1 MKLEELLGKRLVFVD
16 GGMGTMLQAAGLTGG
31 EAPERWNL
39 THPETVAEVHRA
51 YLAAGCDIV
60 TANTFGATGARFGA
74 ELQKVIQAGVKLA
87 RQGVEEAGHG
97 FAAFDMGPTGKLLA
111 PYGELPFQEA
121 VSLYRQAAAWGAE
134 AGADLIIIET
144 MGDPY
149 EMKAAVLGAREA
161 CDLPILATMMA
172 DVNGRLL
179 TGGTVETMAVLLDGL
194 GVTALGLNCGLG
206 GPEMLPLLRRIRRVT
221 ERPLLCSPN
230 AGLPRMEGGRT
241 VFPAGPEAF
250 AQAQRELA
258 QAGAWLLGGCCGT
271 TPEHIRAMVAAC
283 REVAPAPVPPVTETW
298 ISSGSEA
305 VCLDHGPVVIGE
317 RINPTGKKRMQEA
330 LRTGDVNYLLK
341 EAVNQ
346 SAAGAAVLDVNVGLG
361 GVDEAAWM
369 ERAVSAIQGVCTC
382 PLQLDTADPEA
393 LARGLRAYNGKALI
407 NSVSGKQEVMDQVF
421 PLAKRYGSTVV
432 ALLLDEEGIPDTAE
446 GRVAIARRIMAEAA
460 RYGIAKRDLVMDALT
475 MTVSTGERNALVTL
489 ETLRRCR
496 EELGV
501 RTILGVSNISF
512 GLPCR
517 PYLNT
522 TFLTMAMYAGL
533 DLAIMNPSSE
543 EMMAAVYAYNVLT
556 NRDAQSM
563 QYIERYANRVP
574 ASTALK
580 QAAQAAP
587 TAASSDGSAEI
598 SGPYAALIK
607 AVEKGLK
614 GDAAAQTR
622 ALLAEKQ
629 PLEVVDEA
637 LIPALDIVG
646 AKYEKGTLFLPQ
658 LLQAASAAQSAFEE
672 IKTAIAQKGE
682 GSASK
687 GRIVLATVKGDVHDI
702 GKNIVKVIL
711 ENYGFEVI
719 DLGRD
724 VPVETVVDTVRE
736 KDVHLV
742 GLSALMTT
750 TLKSMEETI
759 AALHAAKLDCKIM
772 VGGAV
777 LTPEYAEKIGADWY
791 AKDAKRSADIAK
803 EFFGV

>member
-51 YLAAGCDIV
+51 YLSAGCDIV

-241 VFPAGPEAF
+241 VFPARPEAF

-283 REVAPAPVPPVTETW
+283 REVTPAPVPPVTETW

-305 VCLDHGPVVIGE
+305 VCLDHGPVIIGE

-421 PLAKRYGSTVV
+421 PLAKRYGGTVV

-501 RTILGVSNISF
+501 RTVLGVSNISF
-512 GLPCR
+512 GLPQR
-517 PYLNT
+517 EKLAGP
-522 TFLTMAMYAGL
+522 FLTLALGAGL
-533 DLAIMNPSSE
+533 DAAILNPLSE
-543 EMMAAVYAYNVLT
+543 AMMDAWQAALTLTGRDKGCRAYL
-556 NRDAQSM
+556 
-563 QYIERYANRVP
+563 ERFAGAAPVK
-574 ASTALK
+574 SG
-580 QAAQAAP
+580 AQAAFSLEEAVRRGLRAEAER
-587 TAASSDGSAEI
+587 AARERLAE
-598 SGPYAALIK
+598 GEAPMDL
-607 AVEKGLK
+607 VEK
-614 GDAAAQTR
+614 R
-622 ALLAEKQ
+622 LL
-629 PLEVVDEA
+629 
-637 LIPALDIVG
+637 PALTQVG
-646 AKYEKGTLFLPQ
+646 DGYEAGTLFLPQ
-658 LLQAASAAQSAFEE
+658 LLMSAEAAQGAF
-672 IKTAIAQKGE
+672 ALVQQALGE
-682 GSASK
+682 KSTGMRRQ
-687 GRIVLATVKGDVHDI
+687 GRIALATVEGDIHDI
-702 GKNIVKVIL
+702 GKNIVKVLL
-711 ENYGFEVI
+711 ESYGFEVV
-719 DLGRD
+719 DLGKN
-724 VPVETVVDTVRE
+724 VRPEQVLAAVQAE
-736 KDVHLV
+736 KLHMV

-750 TLKSMEETI
+750 TVPAMERTI
-759 AALHAAKLDCKIM
+759 ALLRREAPDCRVV

-777 LTPEYAEKIGADWY
+777 LTPELAAAIGAHAY
-791 AKDAKRSADIAK
+791 ARDAMDTVRFARENA
-803 EFFGV
+803 

>member
-230 AGLPRMEGGRT
+230 AGLPRMAGGRT

-283 REVAPAPVPPVTETW
+283 REVTPAPVPPVTETW

-305 VCLDHGPVVIGE
+305 VCLDHGPVIIGE

-421 PLAKRYGSTVV
+421 PLAKRYGGTVV

-501 RTILGVSNISF
+501 RTVLGVSNISF
-512 GLPCR
+512 GLPQR
-517 PYLNT
+517 EKLAGP
-522 TFLTMAMYAGL
+522 FLTLALGAGL
-533 DLAIMNPSSE
+533 DAAILNPLSE
-543 EMMAAVYAYNVLT
+543 DMMDAWQAALTLTGRDKGCRAYL
-556 NRDAQSM
+556 
-563 QYIERYANRVP
+563 ERFAGAAPVK
-574 ASTALK
+574 SG
-580 QAAQAAP
+580 AQAAFSLEEAVRRGLRAEAER
-587 TAASSDGSAEI
+587 AARERLSEGEAPMD
-598 SGPYAALIK
+598 L
-607 AVEKGLK
+607 VEK
-614 GDAAAQTR
+614 R
-622 ALLAEKQ
+622 LL
-629 PLEVVDEA
+629 
-637 LIPALDIVG
+637 PALTQVG
-646 AKYEKGTLFLPQ
+646 DGYEAGTLFLPQ
-658 LLQAASAAQSAFEE
+658 LLMSAEAAQGAF
-672 IKTAIAQKGE
+672 ALVQQALGE
-682 GSASK
+682 KSTGMRRQ
-687 GRIVLATVKGDVHDI
+687 GRIALATVEGDIHDI
-702 GKNIVKVIL
+702 GKNIVKVLL
-711 ENYGFEVI
+711 ESYGFEVL
-719 DLGRD
+719 DLGKN
-724 VPVETVVDTVRE
+724 VRPEQVLAAVQAE
-736 KDVHLV
+736 KLHMV

-750 TLKSMEETI
+750 TVPAMERTI
-759 AALHAAKLDCKIM
+759 ALLRREAPDCRVV

-777 LTPEYAEKIGADWY
+777 LTPELAAAIGAHAY
-791 AKDAKRSADIAK
+791 ARDAMDTVRFARENA
-803 EFFGV
+803 

>member
-74 ELQKVIQAGVKLA
+74 ELQKVIQAGVELA

-230 AGLPRMEGGRT
+230 AGLPRMAGGRT

-421 PLAKRYGSTVV
+421 PLAKRYGGTVV

-496 EELGV
+496 EELEV
-501 RTILGVSNISF
+501 RTVLGVSNISF
-512 GLPCR
+512 GLPQR
-517 PYLNT
+517 EKLAGP
-522 TFLTMAMYAGL
+522 FLTLALGAGL
-533 DLAIMNPSSE
+533 DAAILNPLSE
-543 EMMAAVYAYNVLT
+543 AMMDAWQAALTLTGRDKGCRAYL
-556 NRDAQSM
+556 
-563 QYIERYANRVP
+563 ERFAGAAPVK
-574 ASTALK
+574 SG
-580 QAAQAAP
+580 AQAAFSLEEAVRRGLRAEAER
-587 TAASSDGSAEI
+587 AARERLDAGEA
-598 SGPYAALIK
+598 PMDL
-607 AVEKGLK
+607 VEK
-614 GDAAAQTR
+614 R
-622 ALLAEKQ
+622 LL
-629 PLEVVDEA
+629 
-637 LIPALDIVG
+637 PALTQVG
-646 AKYEKGTLFLPQ
+646 DGYEAGTLFLPQ
-658 LLQAASAAQSAFEE
+658 LLMSAEAAQGAF
-672 IKTAIAQKGE
+672 ALVQQALGE
-682 GSASK
+682 KSTGMRRQ
-687 GRIVLATVKGDVHDI
+687 GRIALATVEGDIHDI
-702 GKNIVKVIL
+702 GKNIVKVLL
-711 ENYGFEVI
+711 ESYGFEVL
-719 DLGRD
+719 DLGKN
-724 VPVETVVDTVRE
+724 VKPEQVLAAVQAE
-736 KDVHLV
+736 KLHMV

-750 TLKSMEETI
+750 TVPAMERTI
-759 AALHAAKLDCKIM
+759 ALLRREAPDCRVV

-777 LTPEYAEKIGADWY
+777 LTPELAAAIGAHAY
-791 AKDAKRSADIAK
+791 ARDAMDTVRFAREKA
-803 EFFGV
+803 

>member
-74 ELQKVIQAGVKLA
+74 ELQKVIQAGVELA

-283 REVAPAPVPPVTETW
+283 REVTPAPVPPVTETW

-421 PLAKRYGSTVV
+421 PLAKRYGGTVV

-501 RTILGVSNISF
+501 RTVLGVSNISF
-512 GLPCR
+512 GLPQR
-517 PYLNT
+517 EKLAGP
-522 TFLTMAMYAGL
+522 FLTLALGAGL
-533 DLAIMNPSSE
+533 DAAILNPLSE
-543 EMMAAVYAYNVLT
+543 AMMDAWQAALTLTGRDKGCRAYL
-556 NRDAQSM
+556 
-563 QYIERYANRVP
+563 ERFAGAAPVK
-574 ASTALK
+574 SG
-580 QAAQAAP
+580 AQAAFSLEEAVRRGLRAEAER
-587 TAASSDGSAEI
+587 AARERLSEGEAPMD
-598 SGPYAALIK
+598 L
-607 AVEKGLK
+607 VEK
-614 GDAAAQTR
+614 R
-622 ALLAEKQ
+622 LL
-629 PLEVVDEA
+629 
-637 LIPALDIVG
+637 PALTQVG
-646 AKYEKGTLFLPQ
+646 DGYEAGTLFLPQ
-658 LLQAASAAQSAFEE
+658 LLMSAEAAQGAFALVQQALGKKSTG
-672 IKTAIAQKGE
+672 IRRQ
-682 GSASK
+682 
-687 GRIVLATVKGDVHDI
+687 GRIALATVEGDIHDI
-702 GKNIVKVIL
+702 GKNIVKVLL
-711 ENYGFEVI
+711 ESYGFEVL
-719 DLGRD
+719 DLGKN
-724 VPVETVVDTVRE
+724 VRPEQVLAAVQAE
-736 KDVHLV
+736 KLHMV

-750 TLKSMEETI
+750 TVPAMERTI
-759 AALHAAKLDCKIM
+759 ALLRREAPDCRVV

-777 LTPEYAEKIGADWY
+777 LTPELAAAIGAHAY
-791 AKDAKRSADIAK
+791 ARDAMDTVRFARENA
-803 EFFGV
+803 

>member
-283 REVAPAPVPPVTETW
+283 REVTPAPVPPVTETW

-421 PLAKRYGSTVV
+421 PLAKRYGGTVV

-501 RTILGVSNISF
+501 RTVLGVSNISF
-512 GLPCR
+512 GLPQR
-517 PYLNT
+517 EKLAGP
-522 TFLTMAMYAGL
+522 FLTLALGAGL
-533 DLAIMNPSSE
+533 DAAILNPLSE
-543 EMMAAVYAYNVLT
+543 AMM
-556 NRDAQSM
+556 DAW
-563 QYIERYANRVP
+563 
-574 ASTALK
+574 
-580 QAAQAAP
+580 QAALTLTGRDKGCRAYLERFAGAAP
-587 TAASSDGSAEI
+587 VKSGAQAVFSLEEAVRRGLRAEAERAARERLSEGEAPMD
-598 SGPYAALIK
+598 L
-607 AVEKGLK
+607 VEK
-614 GDAAAQTR
+614 R
-622 ALLAEKQ
+622 LL
-629 PLEVVDEA
+629 
-637 LIPALDIVG
+637 PALTQVG
-646 AKYEKGTLFLPQ
+646 DGYEAGTLFLPQ
-658 LLQAASAAQSAFEE
+658 LLMSAEAAQGAFSLVQQ
-672 IKTAIAQKGE
+672 ALGE
-682 GSASK
+682 KSTGMRRQ
-687 GRIVLATVKGDVHDI
+687 GRIALATVEGDIHDI
-702 GKNIVKVIL
+702 GKNIVKVLL
-711 ENYGFEVI
+711 ESYGFEVL
-719 DLGRD
+719 DLGKN
-724 VPVETVVDTVRE
+724 VRPEQVLAAVQAE
-736 KDVHLV
+736 KLHMV

-750 TLKSMEETI
+750 TVPAMERTI
-759 AALHAAKLDCKIM
+759 ALLRREAPDCRVV

-777 LTPEYAEKIGADWY
+777 LTPELAAAIGAHAY
-791 AKDAKRSADIAK
+791 ARDAMDTVRFARENA
-803 EFFGV
+803 

>member
-1 MKLEELLGKRLVFVD
+1 MKLEELLGKRLIFVD

-172 DVNGRLL
+172 DANGRLL

-230 AGLPRMEGGRT
+230 AGLPRMVGGRT

-271 TPEHIRAMVAAC
+271 TPEHIHAMVAAC
-283 REVAPAPVPPVTETW
+283 REVTPAPVPPVTETW

-361 GVDEAAWM
+361 GMDEAAWM

-421 PLAKRYGSTVV
+421 PLAKRYGGTVV

-501 RTILGVSNISF
+501 RTVLGVSNISF
-512 GLPCR
+512 GLPQR
-517 PYLNT
+517 EKLAGA
-522 TFLTMAMYAGL
+522 FLTLALGAGL
-533 DLAIMNPSSE
+533 DAAILNPLSE
-543 EMMAAVYAYNVLT
+543 AMMDAWQAALTLTGRDKGCRAYL
-556 NRDAQSM
+556 
-563 QYIERYANRVP
+563 ERFAGAAPVK
-574 ASTALK
+574 SG
-580 QAAQAAP
+580 AQAAFSLEEAVRRGLRAEAER
-587 TAASSDGSAEI
+587 AARERLSEGEAPMD
-598 SGPYAALIK
+598 L
-607 AVEKGLK
+607 VEK
-614 GDAAAQTR
+614 R
-622 ALLAEKQ
+622 LL
-629 PLEVVDEA
+629 
-637 LIPALDIVG
+637 PALTQVG
-646 AKYEKGTLFLPQ
+646 DGYEAGTLFLPQ
-658 LLQAASAAQSAFEE
+658 LLMSAEAAQGAF
-672 IKTAIAQKGE
+672 ALVQQALGE
-682 GSASK
+682 KSTGMRRQ
-687 GRIVLATVKGDVHDI
+687 GRIALATVEGDIHDI
-702 GKNIVKVIL
+702 GKNIVKVLL
-711 ENYGFEVI
+711 ESYGFEVL
-719 DLGRD
+719 DLGKN
-724 VPVETVVDTVRE
+724 VRPEQVLAAVQAE
-736 KDVHLV
+736 KLHMV

-750 TLKSMEETI
+750 TVPAMERTI
-759 AALHAAKLDCKIM
+759 ALLRREAPDCRVV

-777 LTPEYAEKIGADWY
+777 LTPELAAAIGAHAY
-791 AKDAKRSADIAK
+791 ARDAMDTVRFARENA
-803 EFFGV
+803 

>member
-74 ELQKVIQAGVKLA
+74 ELQKVIQAGVELA

-283 REVAPAPVPPVTETW
+283 RDVIPAPVSPVTETW

-421 PLAKRYGSTVV
+421 PLAKRYGGTVV

-496 EELGV
+496 EKLGV
-501 RTILGVSNISF
+501 RTVLGVSNISF
-512 GLPCR
+512 GLPQR
-517 PYLNT
+517 EKLAGP
-522 TFLTMAMYAGL
+522 FLTLALGAGL
-533 DLAIMNPSSE
+533 DAAILNPLSE
-543 EMMAAVYAYNVLT
+543 AMMDAWQAALTLTGRDKGCRAYL
-556 NRDAQSM
+556 
-563 QYIERYANRVP
+563 ERFAGAAPVK
-574 ASTALK
+574 SG
-580 QAAQAAP
+580 AQAAFSLEEAVRRGLRAEAER
-587 TAASSDGSAEI
+587 AARERLAE
-598 SGPYAALIK
+598 GEAPMDL
-607 AVEKGLK
+607 VEK
-614 GDAAAQTR
+614 R
-622 ALLAEKQ
+622 LL
-629 PLEVVDEA
+629 
-637 LIPALDIVG
+637 PALTQVG
-646 AKYEKGTLFLPQ
+646 DGYEAGTLFLPQ
-658 LLQAASAAQSAFEE
+658 LLMSAEAAQGAF
-672 IKTAIAQKGE
+672 ALVQQALGE
-682 GSASK
+682 KSTGMRRQ
-687 GRIVLATVKGDVHDI
+687 GRIALATVEGDIHDI
-702 GKNIVKVIL
+702 GKNIVKVLL
-711 ENYGFEVI
+711 ESYGFEVV
-719 DLGRD
+719 DLGKN
-724 VPVETVVDTVRE
+724 VKPEQVLAAVRAE
-736 KDVHLV
+736 KLHMV

-750 TLKSMEETI
+750 TVPAMERTI
-759 AALHAAKLDCKIM
+759 ALLRREAPDCRVV

-777 LTPEYAEKIGADWY
+777 LTPEIADAIGAHAY
-791 AKDAKRSADIAK
+791 ARDAMDTVRFARENA
-803 EFFGV
+803 

>member
-230 AGLPRMEGGRT
+230 AGLPRMEGGRK

-283 REVAPAPVPPVTETW
+283 REVTPAPVPPVTETW

-421 PLAKRYGSTVV
+421 PLAKRYGGTVV

-501 RTILGVSNISF
+501 RTVLGVSNISF
-512 GLPCR
+512 GLPQR
-517 PYLNT
+517 EKLAGP
-522 TFLTMAMYAGL
+522 FLTLALGAGL
-533 DLAIMNPSSE
+533 DAAILNPLSE
-543 EMMAAVYAYNVLT
+543 AMM
-556 NRDAQSM
+556 DAW
-563 QYIERYANRVP
+563 
-574 ASTALK
+574 
-580 QAAQAAP
+580 QAALTLTGRDKGCRAYLERFAGAAPVKSGTQAAFSLEEAVRRGLRAEAER
-587 TAASSDGSAEI
+587 AARERLSEGEAPMDLVEKRLL
-598 SGPYAALIK
+598 PALIQ
-607 AVEKGLK
+607 V
-614 GDAAAQTR
+614 GDGY
-622 ALLAEKQ
+622 
-629 PLEVVDEA
+629 EA
-637 LIPALDIVG
+637 
-646 AKYEKGTLFLPQ
+646 GTLFLPQ
-658 LLQAASAAQSAFEE
+658 LLMSAEATQGAFALVQQAL
-672 IKTAIAQKGE
+672 GE
-682 GSASK
+682 KSTGMRRQ
-687 GRIVLATVKGDVHDI
+687 GRIALATVEGDIHDI
-702 GKNIVKVIL
+702 GKNIVKVLL
-711 ENYGFEVI
+711 ESYGFEVL
-719 DLGRD
+719 DLGKN
-724 VPVETVVDTVRE
+724 VKPEQVLAAVQAE
-736 KDVHLV
+736 KLHMV

-750 TLKSMEETI
+750 TVPAMERTI
-759 AALHAAKLDCKIM
+759 ALLRREAPDCRVV

-777 LTPEYAEKIGADWY
+777 LTPELAAAIGAHAY
-791 AKDAKRSADIAK
+791 ARDAMDTVRFARENA
-803 EFFGV
+803 

>member
-283 REVAPAPVPPVTETW
+283 REVTPAPVPPVTETW

-421 PLAKRYGSTVV
+421 PLAKRYGGTVV

-489 ETLRRCR
+489 ETLRRCQ

-501 RTILGVSNISF
+501 RTVLGVSNISF
-512 GLPCR
+512 GLPQR
-517 PYLNT
+517 EKLAGP
-522 TFLTMAMYAGL
+522 FLTLALGAGL
-533 DLAIMNPSSE
+533 DAAILNPLSE
-543 EMMAAVYAYNVLT
+543 AMMDAWQAALTLTGRDKGCRAYL
-556 NRDAQSM
+556 
-563 QYIERYANRVP
+563 ERFAGAAPVK
-574 ASTALK
+574 SG
-580 QAAQAAP
+580 AQAAFSLEEAVRRGLRAEAER
-587 TAASSDGSAEI
+587 AARERLAE
-598 SGPYAALIK
+598 GEAPMDL
-607 AVEKGLK
+607 VEK
-614 GDAAAQTR
+614 R
-622 ALLAEKQ
+622 LL
-629 PLEVVDEA
+629 
-637 LIPALDIVG
+637 PALTQVG
-646 AKYEKGTLFLPQ
+646 DGYEAGTLFLPQ
-658 LLQAASAAQSAFEE
+658 LLMSAEAAQGAF
-672 IKTAIAQKGE
+672 ALVQQALGE
-682 GSASK
+682 KSTGMRRQ
-687 GRIVLATVKGDVHDI
+687 GRIALATVEGDIHDI
-702 GKNIVKVIL
+702 GKNIVKVLL
-711 ENYGFEVI
+711 ESYGFEVL
-719 DLGRD
+719 DLGKN
-724 VPVETVVDTVRE
+724 VKPEQVLAAVRAE
-736 KDVHLV
+736 KLHMV

-750 TLKSMEETI
+750 TVPAMERTI
-759 AALHAAKLDCKIM
+759 ALLRREAPDCRVV

-777 LTPEYAEKIGADWY
+777 LTPELAAAIGAHAY
-791 AKDAKRSADIAK
+791 ARDAMDTVRFARENA
-803 EFFGV
+803 

>member
-271 TPEHIRAMVAAC
+271 TPEHVRAMVAAC
-283 REVAPAPVPPVTETW
+283 REVTPAPVPPVTETW

-421 PLAKRYGSTVV
+421 PLAKRYGGTVV

-501 RTILGVSNISF
+501 RTVLGVSNISF
-512 GLPCR
+512 GLPQR
-517 PYLNT
+517 EKLAGP
-522 TFLTMAMYAGL
+522 FLTLALGAGL
-533 DLAIMNPSSE
+533 DAAILNPLSE
-543 EMMAAVYAYNVLT
+543 AMMDAWQAALTLTGQDKGCRAYLERFAGAAPV
-556 NRDAQSM
+556 QSG
-563 QYIERYANRVP
+563 
-574 ASTALK
+574 
-580 QAAQAAP
+580 AQAAFSLEEAVRRGLRAEAER
-587 TAASSDGSAEI
+587 AARERLAE
-598 SGPYAALIK
+598 GEAPMDL
-607 AVEKGLK
+607 VEK
-614 GDAAAQTR
+614 R
-622 ALLAEKQ
+622 LL
-629 PLEVVDEA
+629 
-637 LIPALDIVG
+637 PALTQVG
-646 AKYEKGTLFLPQ
+646 DGYEAGTLFLPQ
-658 LLQAASAAQSAFEE
+658 LLMSAEAAQGAF
-672 IKTAIAQKGE
+672 ALVQQALGE
-682 GSASK
+682 KSTGMRRQ
-687 GRIVLATVKGDVHDI
+687 GRIALATVEGDIHDI
-702 GKNIVKVIL
+702 GKNIVKVLL
-711 ENYGFEVI
+711 ESYGFEVV
-719 DLGRD
+719 DLGKN
-724 VPVETVVDTVRE
+724 VKPEQVLAAVQAE
-736 KDVHLV
+736 KLHMV

-750 TLKSMEETI
+750 TVPAMERTI
-759 AALHAAKLDCKIM
+759 ALLRREAPDCRVV

-777 LTPEYAEKIGADWY
+777 LTPELADAIGAHAY
-791 AKDAKRSADIAK
+791 ARDAMDTVRFAWENA
-803 EFFGV
+803 

>member
-74 ELQKVIQAGVKLA
+74 ELQKVIQAGVELA

-283 REVAPAPVPPVTETW
+283 RDVIPAPVSPVTETW

-393 LARGLRAYNGKALI
+393 LAGGLRAYNGKALI
-407 NSVSGKQEVMDQVF
+407 NSVSGKQEVVDQVF
-421 PLAKRYGSTVV
+421 PLAKRYGGTVV

-501 RTILGVSNISF
+501 RTVLGVSNISF
-512 GLPCR
+512 GLPQR
-517 PYLNT
+517 EKLAGP
-522 TFLTMAMYAGL
+522 FLTLALGAGL
-533 DLAIMNPSSE
+533 DAAILNPLSE
-543 EMMAAVYAYNVLT
+543 AMMDAWQAALTLTGRDKGCRAYL
-556 NRDAQSM
+556 
-563 QYIERYANRVP
+563 ERFAGAAPVK
-574 ASTALK
+574 SG
-580 QAAQAAP
+580 AQAAFSLEEAVRRGLRAEAER
-587 TAASSDGSAEI
+587 AARERLSEGEAPMD
-598 SGPYAALIK
+598 L
-607 AVEKGLK
+607 VEK
-614 GDAAAQTR
+614 R
-622 ALLAEKQ
+622 LL
-629 PLEVVDEA
+629 
-637 LIPALDIVG
+637 PALTQVG
-646 AKYEKGTLFLPQ
+646 DGYEAGTLFLPQ
-658 LLQAASAAQSAFEE
+658 LLMSAEAAQGAF
-672 IKTAIAQKGE
+672 ALVQQALGE
-682 GSASK
+682 KSTGMRRQ
-687 GRIVLATVKGDVHDI
+687 GRIALATVEGDIHDI
-702 GKNIVKVIL
+702 GKNIVKVLL
-711 ENYGFEVI
+711 ESYGFEVV
-719 DLGRD
+719 DLGKN
-724 VPVETVVDTVRE
+724 VKPEQVLAAVQAE
-736 KDVHLV
+736 KLHMV

-750 TLKSMEETI
+750 TVPAMERTI
-759 AALHAAKLDCKIM
+759 ALLRREAPDCRVV

-777 LTPEYAEKIGADWY
+777 LTPELAAAIGAHAY
-791 AKDAKRSADIAK
+791 ARDAMDTVRFARENA
-803 EFFGV
+803 

>member
-250 AQAQRELA
+250 ARAQRELA

-283 REVAPAPVPPVTETW
+283 REVTPAPVPPVTETW

-421 PLAKRYGSTVV
+421 PLAKRYGGTVV

-501 RTILGVSNISF
+501 RTVLGVSNISF
-512 GLPCR
+512 GLPQR
-517 PYLNT
+517 EKLAGP
-522 TFLTMAMYAGL
+522 FLTLALGAGL
-533 DLAIMNPSSE
+533 DAAILNPLSE
-543 EMMAAVYAYNVLT
+543 AMMDAWQAALTLTGRDKGCRAYL
-556 NRDAQSM
+556 
-563 QYIERYANRVP
+563 ERFAGAAPVK
-574 ASTALK
+574 SG
-580 QAAQAAP
+580 AQAAFSLEEAVRRGLRAEAER
-587 TAASSDGSAEI
+587 AARERLAE
-598 SGPYAALIK
+598 GEAPMDL
-607 AVEKGLK
+607 VEK
-614 GDAAAQTR
+614 R
-622 ALLAEKQ
+622 LL
-629 PLEVVDEA
+629 
-637 LIPALDIVG
+637 PALTQVG
-646 AKYEKGTLFLPQ
+646 DGYEAGTLFLPQ
-658 LLQAASAAQSAFEE
+658 LLMSAEAAQGAFALVQQALG
-672 IKTAIAQKGE
+672 KKSTGMRRQ
-682 GSASK
+682 
-687 GRIVLATVKGDVHDI
+687 GRIALATVEGDIHDI
-702 GKNIVKVIL
+702 GKNIVKVLL
-711 ENYGFEVI
+711 ESYGFEVL
-719 DLGRD
+719 DLGKN
-724 VPVETVVDTVRE
+724 VRPEQVLAAVQAE
-736 KDVHLV
+736 KLHMV

-750 TLKSMEETI
+750 TVPAMERTI
-759 AALHAAKLDCKIM
+759 ALLRREAPDCRVV

-777 LTPEYAEKIGADWY
+777 LTPELAAAIGAHAY
-791 AKDAKRSADIAK
+791 ARDAMDTVRFARENA
-803 EFFGV
+803 

>member
-74 ELQKVIQAGVKLA
+74 ELQKVIQAGVELA

-179 TGGTVETMAVLLDGL
+179 TGGTVETMAVLLDGV

-221 ERPLLCSPN
+221 ECPLLCSPN
-230 AGLPRMEGGRT
+230 AGLPRVEGGRT

-283 REVAPAPVPPVTETW
+283 REVTPAPVPPVTETW

-421 PLAKRYGSTVV
+421 PLAKRYGGTVV

-501 RTILGVSNISF
+501 RTVLGVSNISF
-512 GLPCR
+512 GLPQR
-517 PYLNT
+517 EKLAGP
-522 TFLTMAMYAGL
+522 FLTLALGAGL
-533 DLAIMNPSSE
+533 DAAILNPLSE
-543 EMMAAVYAYNVLT
+543 AMMDAWQAALTLTGRDKGCRAYL
-556 NRDAQSM
+556 
-563 QYIERYANRVP
+563 ERFACAAPVK
-574 ASTALK
+574 SG
-580 QAAQAAP
+580 AQAAFSLEEAVRRGLRAEAER
-587 TAASSDGSAEI
+587 AARERLAE
-598 SGPYAALIK
+598 GEAPMDL
-607 AVEKGLK
+607 VEK
-614 GDAAAQTR
+614 R
-622 ALLAEKQ
+622 LL
-629 PLEVVDEA
+629 
-637 LIPALDIVG
+637 PALTQVG
-646 AKYEKGTLFLPQ
+646 DGYEAGTLFLPQ
-658 LLQAASAAQSAFEE
+658 LLMSAEAAQGAF
-672 IKTAIAQKGE
+672 ALVQRALGE
-682 GSASK
+682 KSTGMRRQ
-687 GRIVLATVKGDVHDI
+687 GRIALATVEGDIHDI
-702 GKNIVKVIL
+702 GKNIVKVLL
-711 ENYGFEVI
+711 ESYGFEVL
-719 DLGRD
+719 DLGKN
-724 VPVETVVDTVRE
+724 VKPEQVLAAVQAE
-736 KDVHLV
+736 KLHMA

-750 TLKSMEETI
+750 TVPAMERTI
-759 AALHAAKLDCKIM
+759 ALLRREAPDCRVV

-777 LTPEYAEKIGADWY
+777 LTPELAAAIGAHAY
-791 AKDAKRSADIAK
+791 ARDAMDTVRFARENA
-803 EFFGV
+803 

>member
-283 REVAPAPVPPVTETW
+283 REVTPAPVSPVTETW

-421 PLAKRYGSTVV
+421 PLAKRYGGTVV

-501 RTILGVSNISF
+501 RTVLGVSNISF
-512 GLPCR
+512 GLPQR
-517 PYLNT
+517 EKLAGP
-522 TFLTMAMYAGL
+522 FLTLALGAGL
-533 DLAIMNPSSE
+533 DAAILNPLSE
-543 EMMAAVYAYNVLT
+543 AMMDAWQAALTLTGRDKGCRAYL
-556 NRDAQSM
+556 
-563 QYIERYANRVP
+563 ERFAGAAPVK
-574 ASTALK
+574 SG
-580 QAAQAAP
+580 AQAAFSLEEAVRRGLRAEAER
-587 TAASSDGSAEI
+587 AARERLSEGEAPMD
-598 SGPYAALIK
+598 L
-607 AVEKGLK
+607 VEK
-614 GDAAAQTR
+614 R
-622 ALLAEKQ
+622 LL
-629 PLEVVDEA
+629 
-637 LIPALDIVG
+637 PALTQVG
-646 AKYEKGTLFLPQ
+646 DGYEAGTLFLPQ
-658 LLQAASAAQSAFEE
+658 LLMSAEAAQGAFALVQQALG
-672 IKTAIAQKGE
+672 KKSTGMRRQ
-682 GSASK
+682 
-687 GRIVLATVKGDVHDI
+687 GRIALATVEGDIHDI
-702 GKNIVKVIL
+702 GKNIVKVLL
-711 ENYGFEVI
+711 ESYGFEVV
-719 DLGRD
+719 DLGKN
-724 VPVETVVDTVRE
+724 VKPEQVLAAVQAE
-736 KDVHLV
+736 KLHMV

-750 TLKSMEETI
+750 TVPAMERTI
-759 AALHAAKLDCKIM
+759 ALLRREAPDCRVV

-777 LTPEYAEKIGADWY
+777 LTPELAAAIGAHAY
-791 AKDAKRSADIAK
+791 ARDAMDTVRFARENA
-803 EFFGV
+803 

>member
-283 REVAPAPVPPVTETW
+283 REVTPAPVPPVTETW

-361 GVDEAAWM
+361 GVDEVAWM

-421 PLAKRYGSTVV
+421 PLAKRYGGTVV

-501 RTILGVSNISF
+501 RTVLGVSNISF
-512 GLPCR
+512 GLPQR
-517 PYLNT
+517 EKLAGP
-522 TFLTMAMYAGL
+522 FLTLALGAGL
-533 DLAIMNPSSE
+533 DAAILNPLSE
-543 EMMAAVYAYNVLT
+543 AMMDAWQAALTLTGRDKGCRAYL
-556 NRDAQSM
+556 
-563 QYIERYANRVP
+563 ERFAGAAPVK
-574 ASTALK
+574 SG
-580 QAAQAAP
+580 AQAAFSLEEAVRRGLRAEAER
-587 TAASSDGSAEI
+587 AARERLSEGEAPMD
-598 SGPYAALIK
+598 L
-607 AVEKGLK
+607 VEK
-614 GDAAAQTR
+614 R
-622 ALLAEKQ
+622 LL
-629 PLEVVDEA
+629 
-637 LIPALDIVG
+637 PALTQVG
-646 AKYEKGTLFLPQ
+646 DGYEAGTLFLPQ
-658 LLQAASAAQSAFEE
+658 LLMSAEAAQGAF
-672 IKTAIAQKGE
+672 ALVQQALGE
-682 GSASK
+682 KSTGMRRQ
-687 GRIVLATVKGDVHDI
+687 GRIALATVEGDIHDI
-702 GKNIVKVIL
+702 GKNIVKVLL
-711 ENYGFEVI
+711 ESYGFEGL
-719 DLGRD
+719 DLGKNARPEQ
-724 VPVETVVDTVRE
+724 VLAAVQAE
-736 KDVHLV
+736 KLHMV

-750 TLKSMEETI
+750 TVPAMERTI
-759 AALHAAKLDCKIM
+759 ALLRREAPDCRVV

-777 LTPEYAEKIGADWY
+777 LTPELAAAIGAHAY
-791 AKDAKRSADIAK
+791 ARDAMDTVRFARENA
-803 EFFGV
+803 

>member
-74 ELQKVIQAGVKLA
+74 ELQKVIQAGVELA

-283 REVAPAPVPPVTETW
+283 REVTPAPVPPVTETW

-305 VCLDHGPVVIGE
+305 VCLDHGPVIIGE

-421 PLAKRYGSTVV
+421 PLAKRYGGTVV

-501 RTILGVSNISF
+501 RTVLGVSNISF
-512 GLPCR
+512 GLPQR
-517 PYLNT
+517 EKLAGP
-522 TFLTMAMYAGL
+522 FLTLALGAGL
-533 DLAIMNPSSE
+533 DAAILNPLSE
-543 EMMAAVYAYNVLT
+543 AMM
-556 NRDAQSM
+556 DAW
-563 QYIERYANRVP
+563 
-574 ASTALK
+574 
-580 QAAQAAP
+580 QAALTLTGRDKGCRAYLERFAGAAPVKSGTQAAFSLEEAVRRGLRAEAER
-587 TAASSDGSAEI
+587 AARERLSEGEAPMD
-598 SGPYAALIK
+598 L
-607 AVEKGLK
+607 VEK
-614 GDAAAQTR
+614 R
-622 ALLAEKQ
+622 LL
-629 PLEVVDEA
+629 
-637 LIPALDIVG
+637 PALTQVG
-646 AKYEKGTLFLPQ
+646 DGYEAGTLFLPQ
-658 LLQAASAAQSAFEE
+658 LLMSAEAAQGAFALVQQALG
-672 IKTAIAQKGE
+672 KKSTGMRRQ
-682 GSASK
+682 
-687 GRIVLATVKGDVHDI
+687 GRIALATVEGDIHDI
-702 GKNIVKVIL
+702 GKNIVKVLL
-711 ENYGFEVI
+711 ESYGFEVV
-719 DLGRD
+719 DLGKN
-724 VPVETVVDTVRE
+724 VKPEQVLAAVQAE
-736 KDVHLV
+736 KLHMV

-750 TLKSMEETI
+750 TVPAMERTI
-759 AALHAAKLDCKIM
+759 ALLRREAPDCRVV

-777 LTPEYAEKIGADWY
+777 LTPVLAAAIGAHAY
-791 AKDAKRSADIAK
+791 ARDAMDTVRFARENA
-803 EFFGV
+803 

>member
-134 AGADLIIIET
+134 AGADLIIFET

-283 REVAPAPVPPVTETW
+283 REVTPAPVPPVTETW

-421 PLAKRYGSTVV
+421 PLAKRYGGTVV

-501 RTILGVSNISF
+501 RTVLGVSNISF
-512 GLPCR
+512 GLPQR
-517 PYLNT
+517 EKLAGP
-522 TFLTMAMYAGL
+522 FLTLALGAGL
-533 DLAIMNPSSE
+533 DAAILNPLSE
-543 EMMAAVYAYNVLT
+543 AMMDAWQAALTLTGRDKGCRAYL
-556 NRDAQSM
+556 
-563 QYIERYANRVP
+563 ERFAGAAPVK
-574 ASTALK
+574 SG
-580 QAAQAAP
+580 AQAAFSLEEAVRRGLRAEAER
-587 TAASSDGSAEI
+587 AARERLSEGEAPMD
-598 SGPYAALIK
+598 L
-607 AVEKGLK
+607 VEK
-614 GDAAAQTR
+614 R
-622 ALLAEKQ
+622 LL
-629 PLEVVDEA
+629 
-637 LIPALDIVG
+637 PALTQVG
-646 AKYEKGTLFLPQ
+646 DGYEAGTLFLPQ
-658 LLQAASAAQSAFEE
+658 LLMSAEAAQGAF
-672 IKTAIAQKGE
+672 ALVQQALGE
-682 GSASK
+682 KSTGMRRQ
-687 GRIVLATVKGDVHDI
+687 GRIALATVEGDIHDI
-702 GKNIVKVIL
+702 GKNIVKVLL
-711 ENYGFEVI
+711 ESYGFEVL
-719 DLGRD
+719 DLGKN
-724 VPVETVVDTVRE
+724 VRPEQVLAAVQAE
-736 KDVHLV
+736 KLHMV

-750 TLKSMEETI
+750 TVPAMERTI
-759 AALHAAKLDCKIM
+759 ALLRREAPDCRVV

-777 LTPEYAEKIGADWY
+777 LTPELAAAIGAHAY
-791 AKDAKRSADIAK
+791 ARDAMDTVRFARENA
-803 EFFGV
+803 

>member
-283 REVAPAPVPPVTETW
+283 REVTPAPVSPVTETW

-421 PLAKRYGSTVV
+421 PLAKRYGGTVV

-501 RTILGVSNISF
+501 RTVLGVSNISF
-512 GLPCR
+512 GLPQR
-517 PYLNT
+517 EKLAGP
-522 TFLTMAMYAGL
+522 FLTLALGAGL
-533 DLAIMNPSSE
+533 DAAILNPLSE
-543 EMMAAVYAYNVLT
+543 AMMDAWQAALTLTGRDKGCRAYL
-556 NRDAQSM
+556 
-563 QYIERYANRVP
+563 ERFACAAPVK
-574 ASTALK
+574 SG
-580 QAAQAAP
+580 AQAAFSLEEAVRRGLRAEAER
-587 TAASSDGSAEI
+587 AARERLSEGEAPMD
-598 SGPYAALIK
+598 L
-607 AVEKGLK
+607 VEK
-614 GDAAAQTR
+614 R
-622 ALLAEKQ
+622 LL
-629 PLEVVDEA
+629 
-637 LIPALDIVG
+637 PALTQVG
-646 AKYEKGTLFLPQ
+646 DGYEAGTLFLPQ
-658 LLQAASAAQSAFEE
+658 LLMSAEAAQGAFALVRQALG
-672 IKTAIAQKGE
+672 KKSTGMRRQ
-682 GSASK
+682 
-687 GRIVLATVKGDVHDI
+687 GRIALATVEGDIHDI
-702 GKNIVKVIL
+702 GKNIVKVLL
-711 ENYGFEVI
+711 ESYGFEVL
-719 DLGRD
+719 DLGKN
-724 VPVETVVDTVRE
+724 VKPEQVLAAVQAE
-736 KDVHLV
+736 KLHMV

-750 TLKSMEETI
+750 TVPAMERTI
-759 AALHAAKLDCKIM
+759 ALLRREAPDCRVV

-777 LTPEYAEKIGADWY
+777 LTPELAAAIGAHAY
-791 AKDAKRSADIAK
+791 ARDAMDTVRFARENA
-803 EFFGV
+803 

>member
-16 GGMGTMLQAAGLTGG
+16 GGMGTMLQVAGLTGG

-283 REVAPAPVPPVTETW
+283 REVTPAPVPPVTETW

-421 PLAKRYGSTVV
+421 PLAKRYGGTVV

-501 RTILGVSNISF
+501 RTVLGVSNISF
-512 GLPCR
+512 GLPQR
-517 PYLNT
+517 EKLAGP
-522 TFLTMAMYAGL
+522 FLTLALGAGL
-533 DLAIMNPSSE
+533 DAAILNPLSE
-543 EMMAAVYAYNVLT
+543 AMMDAWQAALTLTGRDKGCRAYL
-556 NRDAQSM
+556 
-563 QYIERYANRVP
+563 ERFAGAAP
-574 ASTALK
+574 AKSG
-580 QAAQAAP
+580 AQAAFSLEEAVRRGLRAEAER
-587 TAASSDGSAEI
+587 AARERLAE
-598 SGPYAALIK
+598 GEAPMDL
-607 AVEKGLK
+607 VEK
-614 GDAAAQTR
+614 R
-622 ALLAEKQ
+622 LL
-629 PLEVVDEA
+629 
-637 LIPALDIVG
+637 PALTQVG
-646 AKYEKGTLFLPQ
+646 DGYEAGTLFLPQ
-658 LLQAASAAQSAFEE
+658 LLMSAEAAQGAFALVQQALG
-672 IKTAIAQKGE
+672 KKSTGMRR
-682 GSASK
+682 K
-687 GRIVLATVKGDVHDI
+687 GRIALATVEGDIHDI
-702 GKNIVKVIL
+702 GKNIVKVLL
-711 ENYGFEVI
+711 ESYGFEVL
-719 DLGRD
+719 DLGKN
-724 VPVETVVDTVRE
+724 VRPEQVLAAVQAE
-736 KDVHLV
+736 KLHMV

-750 TLKSMEETI
+750 TVPAMERTI
-759 AALHAAKLDCKIM
+759 ALLRREAPDCRVV

-777 LTPEYAEKIGADWY
+777 LTPELAAAIGAHAY
-791 AKDAKRSADIAK
+791 ARDAMDTVRFARENA
-803 EFFGV
+803 

>member
-74 ELQKVIQAGVKLA
+74 ELQKVIQAGVKLT

-283 REVAPAPVPPVTETW
+283 REVTPAPVPPVTETW

-421 PLAKRYGSTVV
+421 PLAKRYGGTVV

-501 RTILGVSNISF
+501 RTVLGVSNISF
-512 GLPCR
+512 GLPQR
-517 PYLNT
+517 EKLAGP
-522 TFLTMAMYAGL
+522 FLTLALGAGL
-533 DLAIMNPSSE
+533 DAAILNPLSE
-543 EMMAAVYAYNVLT
+543 AMMDAWQAALTLTGRDKGCRAYL
-556 NRDAQSM
+556 
-563 QYIERYANRVP
+563 ERFAGAAPVK
-574 ASTALK
+574 SG
-580 QAAQAAP
+580 AQAAFSLEEAVRRGLRAEAER
-587 TAASSDGSAEI
+587 AARERLSEGESPMD
-598 SGPYAALIK
+598 
-607 AVEKGLK
+607 
-614 GDAAAQTR
+614 
-622 ALLAEKQ
+622 LAEKR
-629 PLEVVDEA
+629 L
-637 LIPALDIVG
+637 LPALTQVG
-646 AKYEKGTLFLPQ
+646 DGYEAGTLFLPQ
-658 LLQAASAAQSAFEE
+658 LLMSAEAAQGAFALVQQALGKEHRHTPARADCFGHRGGRHPRHW
-672 IKTAIAQKGE
+672 KKHCE
-682 GSASK
+682 GAA
-687 GRIVLATVKGDVHDI
+687 GVLWV
-702 GKNIVKVIL
+702 
-711 ENYGFEVI
+711 
-719 DLGRD
+719 
-724 VPVETVVDTVRE
+724 
-736 KDVHLV
+736 
-742 GLSALMTT
+742 
-750 TLKSMEETI
+750 
-759 AALHAAKLDCKIM
+759 
-772 VGGAV
+772 
-777 LTPEYAEKIGADWY
+777 
-791 AKDAKRSADIAK
+791 
-803 EFFGV
+803 

>member
-283 REVAPAPVPPVTETW
+283 REVTPAPVPPVTETW

-421 PLAKRYGSTVV
+421 PLAKRYGGTVV

-496 EELGV
+496 EELEV
-501 RTILGVSNISF
+501 RTVLGVSNISF
-512 GLPCR
+512 GLPQR
-517 PYLNT
+517 EKLAGP
-522 TFLTMAMYAGL
+522 FLTLALGAGL
-533 DLAIMNPSSE
+533 DAAILNPLSE
-543 EMMAAVYAYNVLT
+543 AMMDAWQSALTLTGRDKGCRAYLERFAGAAPVK
-556 NRDAQSM
+556 SG
-563 QYIERYANRVP
+563 
-574 ASTALK
+574 
-580 QAAQAAP
+580 AQAAFSLEEAVRCGLRAEAER
-587 TAASSDGSAEI
+587 AARERLAE
-598 SGPYAALIK
+598 GEAPMDL
-607 AVEKGLK
+607 VEK
-614 GDAAAQTR
+614 R
-622 ALLAEKQ
+622 LL
-629 PLEVVDEA
+629 
-637 LIPALDIVG
+637 PALTQVG
-646 AKYEKGTLFLPQ
+646 DGYEAGTLFLPQ
-658 LLQAASAAQSAFEE
+658 LLMSAEAAQGAF
-672 IKTAIAQKGE
+672 ALVQQALGE
-682 GSASK
+682 KSTGMRRQ
-687 GRIVLATVKGDVHDI
+687 GRIALATVEGDIHDI
-702 GKNIVKVIL
+702 GKNIVKVLL
-711 ENYGFEVI
+711 ESYGFEVL
-719 DLGRD
+719 DLGKN
-724 VPVETVVDTVRE
+724 VRPEQVLAAVQAE
-736 KDVHLV
+736 KLHMV

-750 TLKSMEETI
+750 TVPAMERTI
-759 AALHAAKLDCKIM
+759 ALLRREAPDCRVV

-777 LTPEYAEKIGADWY
+777 LTPELAAAIGAHAY
-791 AKDAKRSADIAK
+791 ARDAMDTVRFARENA
-803 EFFGV
+803 

>member
-74 ELQKVIQAGVKLA
+74 ELQKVIQAAVELA

-121 VSLYRQAAAWGAE
+121 ASLYRQAAAWGAE

-161 CDLPILATMMA
+161 CDLPVLVTMMA

-230 AGLPRMEGGRT
+230 AGLPRMAGGRT

-283 REVAPAPVPPVTETW
+283 REVTPASVPPVTETW

-305 VCLDHGPVVIGE
+305 VCLDHGPVIIGE

-421 PLAKRYGSTVV
+421 PLAKRYGGTVV

-501 RTILGVSNISF
+501 RTVLGVSNISF
-512 GLPCR
+512 GLPQR
-517 PYLNT
+517 EKLAGP
-522 TFLTMAMYAGL
+522 FLTLALGAGL
-533 DLAIMNPSSE
+533 DAAILNPLSE
-543 EMMAAVYAYNVLT
+543 AMMDAWQAALTLTGRDKGCRAYLERFAGAAPV
-556 NRDAQSM
+556 QSG
-563 QYIERYANRVP
+563 
-574 ASTALK
+574 
-580 QAAQAAP
+580 AQAAFSLEEAVRRGLRAEAER
-587 TAASSDGSAEI
+587 AARERLAE
-598 SGPYAALIK
+598 GEAPMDL
-607 AVEKGLK
+607 VEK
-614 GDAAAQTR
+614 R
-622 ALLAEKQ
+622 LL
-629 PLEVVDEA
+629 
-637 LIPALDIVG
+637 PALTQVG
-646 AKYEKGTLFLPQ
+646 DGYEAGTLFLPQ
-658 LLQAASAAQSAFEE
+658 LLMSAEAAQGAFALVQQALG
-672 IKTAIAQKGE
+672 KKSTGMRRQ
-682 GSASK
+682 
-687 GRIVLATVKGDVHDI
+687 GRIALATVEGDIHDI
-702 GKNIVKVIL
+702 GKNIVKVLL
-711 ENYGFEVI
+711 ESYGFEVL
-719 DLGRD
+719 DLGKN
-724 VPVETVVDTVRE
+724 VRPEQVLAAVQAE
-736 KDVHLV
+736 KLHMV

-750 TLKSMEETI
+750 TVPAMERTI
-759 AALHAAKLDCKIM
+759 ALLRREAPDCRM
-772 VGGAV
+772 VVGGAV
-777 LTPEYAEKIGADWY
+777 LTPELAAAIGAHAY
-791 AKDAKRSADIAK
+791 ARDAMDTVRFARENA
-803 EFFGV
+803 

>member
-283 REVAPAPVPPVTETW
+283 REVTPAPVPPVTETW

-421 PLAKRYGSTVV
+421 PLAKRYGGTVV

-501 RTILGVSNISF
+501 RTVLGVSNISF
-512 GLPCR
+512 GLPQR
-517 PYLNT
+517 EKLAGP
-522 TFLTMAMYAGL
+522 FLTLALGAGL
-533 DLAIMNPSSE
+533 DAAILNPLSE
-543 EMMAAVYAYNVLT
+543 AMMDAWQAALTLTGRDKGCRAYL
-556 NRDAQSM
+556 
-563 QYIERYANRVP
+563 ERFAGAAP
-574 ASTALK
+574 EKSG
-580 QAAQAAP
+580 AQAAFSLEEAVRRGLRAEAER
-587 TAASSDGSAEI
+587 AARERLAE
-598 SGPYAALIK
+598 GEAPMDL
-607 AVEKGLK
+607 VEK
-614 GDAAAQTR
+614 R
-622 ALLAEKQ
+622 LL
-629 PLEVVDEA
+629 
-637 LIPALDIVG
+637 PALTQVG
-646 AKYEKGTLFLPQ
+646 DGYEAGTLFLPQ
-658 LLQAASAAQSAFEE
+658 LLMSAEAAQGAF
-672 IKTAIAQKGE
+672 ALVQQALGE
-682 GSASK
+682 KSTGMRRQ
-687 GRIVLATVKGDVHDI
+687 GRIALATVEGDIHDI
-702 GKNIVKVIL
+702 GKNIVKVLL
-711 ENYGFEVI
+711 ESYGFEVL
-719 DLGRD
+719 DLGKN
-724 VPVETVVDTVRE
+724 VRPEQVLAAVRAE
-736 KDVHLV
+736 KLHMV

-750 TLKSMEETI
+750 TVPAMERTI
-759 AALHAAKLDCKIM
+759 ALLRREAPDCRVA

-777 LTPEYAEKIGADWY
+777 LTPELAAAIGAHAY
-791 AKDAKRSADIAK
+791 ARDAMDTVRFARENA
-803 EFFGV
+803 

>member
-283 REVAPAPVPPVTETW
+283 REVTPAPVPPVTETW

-421 PLAKRYGSTVV
+421 PLAKRYGGTVV

-501 RTILGVSNISF
+501 RTVLGVSNISF
-512 GLPCR
+512 GLPQR
-517 PYLNT
+517 EKLAGP
-522 TFLTMAMYAGL
+522 FLTLALGAGL
-533 DLAIMNPSSE
+533 DAAILNPLSE
-543 EMMAAVYAYNVLT
+543 AMMDAWQAALTLTGRDKGCRAYL
-556 NRDAQSM
+556 
-563 QYIERYANRVP
+563 ERFAGAAPVK
-574 ASTALK
+574 SG
-580 QAAQAAP
+580 AQAAFSLEEAVRRGLRAEAER
-587 TAASSDGSAEI
+587 AARERLAE
-598 SGPYAALIK
+598 GEAPMDL
-607 AVEKGLK
+607 VEK
-614 GDAAAQTR
+614 R
-622 ALLAEKQ
+622 LL
-629 PLEVVDEA
+629 
-637 LIPALDIVG
+637 PALTQVG
-646 AKYEKGTLFLPQ
+646 DGYEAGTLFLPQ
-658 LLQAASAAQSAFEE
+658 LLMSAEAAQGAF
-672 IKTAIAQKGE
+672 ALVQQALGE
-682 GSASK
+682 KSTGMHRQ
-687 GRIVLATVKGDVHDI
+687 GRIALATVEGDIHDI
-702 GKNIVKVIL
+702 GKNIVKVLL
-711 ENYGFEVI
+711 ESYGFEVL
-719 DLGRD
+719 DLGKN
-724 VPVETVVDTVRE
+724 VRPEQVLAAVQAE
-736 KDVHLV
+736 KLHMV

-750 TLKSMEETI
+750 TVPAMERTI
-759 AALHAAKLDCKIM
+759 ALLRREAPDCRVV

-777 LTPEYAEKIGADWY
+777 LTPELAAAIGAHAY
-791 AKDAKRSADIAK
+791 ARDAMDTVRFARENA
-803 EFFGV
+803 

>member
-87 RQGVEEAGHG
+87 SQGVEEAGHG

-283 REVAPAPVPPVTETW
+283 REVTPAPVPPVTETW

-393 LARGLRAYNGKALI
+393 LARGLHAYNGKALI

-421 PLAKRYGSTVV
+421 PLAKRYGGTVV

-501 RTILGVSNISF
+501 RTVLGVSNISF
-512 GLPCR
+512 GLPQR
-517 PYLNT
+517 EKLAGP
-522 TFLTMAMYAGL
+522 FLTLALGAGL
-533 DLAIMNPSSE
+533 DAAILNPLSE
-543 EMMAAVYAYNVLT
+543 AMMDAWQAALTLTGRDKGCRAYL
-556 NRDAQSM
+556 
-563 QYIERYANRVP
+563 ERFACAAPVK
-574 ASTALK
+574 SG
-580 QAAQAAP
+580 AQAAFSLEEAVRRGLRAEAER
-587 TAASSDGSAEI
+587 AARERLAE
-598 SGPYAALIK
+598 GEAPMDL
-607 AVEKGLK
+607 VEK
-614 GDAAAQTR
+614 R
-622 ALLAEKQ
+622 LL
-629 PLEVVDEA
+629 
-637 LIPALDIVG
+637 PALTQVG
-646 AKYEKGTLFLPQ
+646 DGYEAGTLFLPQ
-658 LLQAASAAQSAFEE
+658 LLMSAEAAQGAF
-672 IKTAIAQKGE
+672 ALVQQALGE
-682 GSASK
+682 KSTGMRRQ
-687 GRIVLATVKGDVHDI
+687 GRIALATVEGDIHDI
-702 GKNIVKVIL
+702 GKNIVKVLL
-711 ENYGFEVI
+711 ESYGFEVL
-719 DLGRD
+719 DLGKN
-724 VPVETVVDTVRE
+724 VRPEQVLAAVQAE
-736 KDVHLV
+736 KLHMV

-750 TLKSMEETI
+750 TVPAMERTI
-759 AALHAAKLDCKIM
+759 ALLRREAPDCRVV

-777 LTPEYAEKIGADWY
+777 LTPELAAAIGAHAY
-791 AKDAKRSADIAK
+791 ARDAMDTVRFARENA
-803 EFFGV
+803 

>member
-74 ELQKVIQAGVKLA
+74 ELQKVIQAGVELA

-134 AGADLIIIET
+134 AGADLILIET

-283 REVAPAPVPPVTETW
+283 REVTPAPVPPVTETW

-421 PLAKRYGSTVV
+421 PLAKRYGGTVV

-501 RTILGVSNISF
+501 RTVLGVSNISF
-512 GLPCR
+512 GLPQR
-517 PYLNT
+517 EKLAGP
-522 TFLTMAMYAGL
+522 FLTLALGAGL
-533 DLAIMNPSSE
+533 DAAILNPLSE
-543 EMMAAVYAYNVLT
+543 AMMDAWQAALTLTGRDKGCRAYL
-556 NRDAQSM
+556 
-563 QYIERYANRVP
+563 ERFAGAAPVK
-574 ASTALK
+574 SG
-580 QAAQAAP
+580 AQAAFSLEEAVRRGLRAEAER
-587 TAASSDGSAEI
+587 AARERLSEGEAPMD
-598 SGPYAALIK
+598 L
-607 AVEKGLK
+607 VEK
-614 GDAAAQTR
+614 R
-622 ALLAEKQ
+622 LL
-629 PLEVVDEA
+629 
-637 LIPALDIVG
+637 PALTQVG
-646 AKYEKGTLFLPQ
+646 DGYEAGTLFLPQ
-658 LLQAASAAQSAFEE
+658 LLMSAEAAQGAFALVQQALG
-672 IKTAIAQKGE
+672 KKSTGMRRQ
-682 GSASK
+682 
-687 GRIVLATVKGDVHDI
+687 GRIALATVEGDIHDI
-702 GKNIVKVIL
+702 GKNIVKVLL
-711 ENYGFEVI
+711 ESYGFEVL
-719 DLGRD
+719 DLGKN
-724 VPVETVVDTVRE
+724 VRPEQVLAAVQAE
-736 KDVHLV
+736 KLHMV

-750 TLKSMEETI
+750 TVPAMERTI
-759 AALHAAKLDCKIM
+759 ALLRREAPDCRVV

-777 LTPEYAEKIGADWY
+777 LTPELAAAIGAHAY
-791 AKDAKRSADIAK
+791 ARDAMDTVRFARENA
-803 EFFGV
+803 

>member
-60 TANTFGATGARFGA
+60 TANTFGATGDRFGA
-74 ELQKVIQAGVKLA
+74 ELQKVIQAGVELA

-283 REVAPAPVPPVTETW
+283 REVTPAPVPPVTETW

-421 PLAKRYGSTVV
+421 PLAKRYGGTVV

-496 EELGV
+496 EELRV
-501 RTILGVSNISF
+501 RTVLGVSNISF
-512 GLPCR
+512 GLPQR
-517 PYLNT
+517 EKLAGP
-522 TFLTMAMYAGL
+522 FLTLALGAGL
-533 DLAIMNPSSE
+533 DAAILNPLSE
-543 EMMAAVYAYNVLT
+543 AMMDAWQAALTLTGRDKGCRAYL
-556 NRDAQSM
+556 
-563 QYIERYANRVP
+563 ERFACAAPVK
-574 ASTALK
+574 SG
-580 QAAQAAP
+580 AQAAFSLEEAVRRGLRAEAER
-587 TAASSDGSAEI
+587 AARERLSEGEAPMD
-598 SGPYAALIK
+598 L
-607 AVEKGLK
+607 VEK
-614 GDAAAQTR
+614 R
-622 ALLAEKQ
+622 LL
-629 PLEVVDEA
+629 
-637 LIPALDIVG
+637 PALTQVG
-646 AKYEKGTLFLPQ
+646 DGYEAGTLFLPQ
-658 LLQAASAAQSAFEE
+658 LLMSAEAAQGAFALVQQALG
-672 IKTAIAQKGE
+672 KKSTGMRRQ
-682 GSASK
+682 
-687 GRIVLATVKGDVHDI
+687 GRIALATVEGDIHDI
-702 GKNIVKVIL
+702 GKNIVKVLL
-711 ENYGFEVI
+711 ESYGFEVV
-719 DLGRD
+719 DLGKN
-724 VPVETVVDTVRE
+724 VKPEQVLAAVQAE
-736 KDVHLV
+736 KLHMV

-750 TLKSMEETI
+750 TVPAMERTI
-759 AALHAAKLDCKIM
+759 ALLRREAPDCRVV

-777 LTPEYAEKIGADWY
+777 LTPELAAAIGAHAY
-791 AKDAKRSADIAK
+791 ARDAMDTVRFARENA
-803 EFFGV
+803 

>member
-230 AGLPRMEGGRT
+230 AGLPRMVGGRT

-283 REVAPAPVPPVTETW
+283 REVTPAPVPPVTETW

-361 GVDEAAWM
+361 GMDEAAWM

-421 PLAKRYGSTVV
+421 PLAKRYGGTVV

-501 RTILGVSNISF
+501 RTVLGVSNISF
-512 GLPCR
+512 GLPQR
-517 PYLNT
+517 EKLAGP
-522 TFLTMAMYAGL
+522 FLTLALGAGL
-533 DLAIMNPSSE
+533 DAAILNPLSE
-543 EMMAAVYAYNVLT
+543 AMMDAWQAALTLTGRDKGCRAYL
-556 NRDAQSM
+556 
-563 QYIERYANRVP
+563 ERFAGAAPVK
-574 ASTALK
+574 SG
-580 QAAQAAP
+580 AQAAFSLEEAVRRGLRAEAER
-587 TAASSDGSAEI
+587 AARERLAE
-598 SGPYAALIK
+598 GEAPMDL
-607 AVEKGLK
+607 VEK
-614 GDAAAQTR
+614 R
-622 ALLAEKQ
+622 LL
-629 PLEVVDEA
+629 
-637 LIPALDIVG
+637 PALTQVG
-646 AKYEKGTLFLPQ
+646 DGYEAGTLFLPQ
-658 LLQAASAAQSAFEE
+658 LLMSAEAAQGAF
-672 IKTAIAQKGE
+672 ALVQQALGE
-682 GSASK
+682 KSTGMRRQ
-687 GRIVLATVKGDVHDI
+687 GRIALATVEGDIHDI
-702 GKNIVKVIL
+702 GKNIVKVLL
-711 ENYGFEVI
+711 ESYGFEVL
-719 DLGRD
+719 DLGKN
-724 VPVETVVDTVRE
+724 VRPEQVLAAVQAE
-736 KDVHLV
+736 KLHMV

-750 TLKSMEETI
+750 TVPAMERTI
-759 AALHAAKLDCKIM
+759 ALLRREAPDCRVV

-777 LTPEYAEKIGADWY
+777 LTPELAAAIGAHAY
-791 AKDAKRSADIAK
+791 ARDAMDTVRFARENA
-803 EFFGV
+803 

>member
-250 AQAQRELA
+250 ARAQRELA

-283 REVAPAPVPPVTETW
+283 REVTPASVPPVTETW

-421 PLAKRYGSTVV
+421 PLAKRYGGTVV
-432 ALLLDEEGIPDTAE
+432 ALLLDEKGIPDTAE

-501 RTILGVSNISF
+501 RTVLGVSNISF
-512 GLPCR
+512 GLPQR
-517 PYLNT
+517 EKLAGP
-522 TFLTMAMYAGL
+522 FLTLALGAGL
-533 DLAIMNPSSE
+533 DAAILNPLSE
-543 EMMAAVYAYNVLT
+543 AMMDAWQAALTLTGRDKGCRAYL
-556 NRDAQSM
+556 
-563 QYIERYANRVP
+563 ERFAGAAPVK
-574 ASTALK
+574 SG
-580 QAAQAAP
+580 AQAAFSLEEAVRRGLRAEAER
-587 TAASSDGSAEI
+587 AARERLSEGEAPMD
-598 SGPYAALIK
+598 L
-607 AVEKGLK
+607 VEK
-614 GDAAAQTR
+614 R
-622 ALLAEKQ
+622 LL
-629 PLEVVDEA
+629 
-637 LIPALDIVG
+637 PALTQVG
-646 AKYEKGTLFLPQ
+646 DGYEAGTLFLPQ
-658 LLQAASAAQSAFEE
+658 LLMSAEAAQGAF
-672 IKTAIAQKGE
+672 ALVQQALGE
-682 GSASK
+682 KSTGMRRQ
-687 GRIVLATVKGDVHDI
+687 GRIALATVEGDIHDI
-702 GKNIVKVIL
+702 GKNIVKVLL
-711 ENYGFEVI
+711 ESYGFEVV
-719 DLGRD
+719 DLGKN
-724 VPVETVVDTVRE
+724 VRPEQVLAAVQAE
-736 KDVHLV
+736 KLHMV

-750 TLKSMEETI
+750 TVPAMERTI
-759 AALHAAKLDCKIM
+759 ALLRREAPDCRVV

-777 LTPEYAEKIGADWY
+777 LTPELAAAIGAHAY
-791 AKDAKRSADIAK
+791 ARDAMDTVRFARENA
-803 EFFGV
+803 

>member
-39 THPETVAEVHRA
+39 TNPETVAEVHRA

-283 REVAPAPVPPVTETW
+283 REVTPAPVPPVTETW

-305 VCLDHGPVVIGE
+305 VCLDHGPVIIGE

-330 LRTGDVNYLLK
+330 LRTGNVNYLLK

-421 PLAKRYGSTVV
+421 PLAKRYGGTVV

-446 GRVAIARRIMAEAA
+446 GRVAIARRIMTEAA

-501 RTILGVSNISF
+501 RTVLGVSNISF
-512 GLPCR
+512 GLPQR
-517 PYLNT
+517 EKLAGP
-522 TFLTMAMYAGL
+522 FLTLALGAGL
-533 DLAIMNPSSE
+533 DAAILNPLSE
-543 EMMAAVYAYNVLT
+543 AMMDAWQAALTLTGRDKGCRAYL
-556 NRDAQSM
+556 
-563 QYIERYANRVP
+563 ERFAGAAPVK
-574 ASTALK
+574 SG
-580 QAAQAAP
+580 AQAAFSLEEAVRRGLRAEAER
-587 TAASSDGSAEI
+587 AARERLAE
-598 SGPYAALIK
+598 GEAPMDL
-607 AVEKGLK
+607 VEK
-614 GDAAAQTR
+614 R
-622 ALLAEKQ
+622 LL
-629 PLEVVDEA
+629 
-637 LIPALDIVG
+637 PALTQVG
-646 AKYEKGTLFLPQ
+646 DGYEAGTLFLPQ
-658 LLQAASAAQSAFEE
+658 LLMSAEAAQGAF
-672 IKTAIAQKGE
+672 ALVQQALGE
-682 GSASK
+682 KSTGMRRQ
-687 GRIVLATVKGDVHDI
+687 GRIALATVEGDIHDI
-702 GKNIVKVIL
+702 GKNIVKVLL
-711 ENYGFEVI
+711 ESYGFEVL
-719 DLGRD
+719 DLGKN
-724 VPVETVVDTVRE
+724 VRPEQVLAAVQAE
-736 KDVHLV
+736 KLHMV

-750 TLKSMEETI
+750 TVPAMERTI
-759 AALHAAKLDCKIM
+759 ALLRREAPDCRVV

-777 LTPEYAEKIGADWY
+777 LTPELAAAIGAHAY
-791 AKDAKRSADIAK
+791 ARDAMDTVRFARENA
-803 EFFGV
+803 

>member
-74 ELQKVIQAGVKLA
+74 ELQKVIQAGVELA

-250 AQAQRELA
+250 ARAQRELA

-283 REVAPAPVPPVTETW
+283 REVTPAPVPPVTETW

-421 PLAKRYGSTVV
+421 PLAKRYGGTVV

-501 RTILGVSNISF
+501 RTVLGVSNISF
-512 GLPCR
+512 GLPQR
-517 PYLNT
+517 EKLAGP
-522 TFLTMAMYAGL
+522 FLTLALGAGL
-533 DLAIMNPSSE
+533 DAAILNPLSE
-543 EMMAAVYAYNVLT
+543 AMMDAWQAALTLTGRDKGCRAYL
-556 NRDAQSM
+556 
-563 QYIERYANRVP
+563 ERFAGAAPVK
-574 ASTALK
+574 SG
-580 QAAQAAP
+580 AQAAFSLEEAVRRGLRAEAER
-587 TAASSDGSAEI
+587 AARERLSEGEAPMD
-598 SGPYAALIK
+598 L
-607 AVEKGLK
+607 VEK
-614 GDAAAQTR
+614 R
-622 ALLAEKQ
+622 LL
-629 PLEVVDEA
+629 
-637 LIPALDIVG
+637 PALTQVG
-646 AKYEKGTLFLPQ
+646 DGYEAGTLFLPQ
-658 LLQAASAAQSAFEE
+658 LLMSAEAAQGAF
-672 IKTAIAQKGE
+672 ALVQQALGE
-682 GSASK
+682 KSTGMRRQ
-687 GRIVLATVKGDVHDI
+687 GRIALATVEGDIHDI
-702 GKNIVKVIL
+702 GKNIVKVLL
-711 ENYGFEVI
+711 ESYGFEVL
-719 DLGRD
+719 DLGKN
-724 VPVETVVDTVRE
+724 VKPEQVLAAVQAE
-736 KDVHLV
+736 KLHMV

-750 TLKSMEETI
+750 TVPAMERTI
-759 AALHAAKLDCKIM
+759 ALLRREAPDCRVV

-777 LTPEYAEKIGADWY
+777 LTPELAAAIGAHAY
-791 AKDAKRSADIAK
+791 ARDAMDTVRFARENA
-803 EFFGV
+803 

>member
-172 DVNGRLL
+172 DVNRRLL

-283 REVAPAPVPPVTETW
+283 REVTPAPVPPVTETW

-421 PLAKRYGSTVV
+421 PLAKRYGGTVV

-501 RTILGVSNISF
+501 RTVLGVSNISF
-512 GLPCR
+512 GLPQR
-517 PYLNT
+517 EKLAGP
-522 TFLTMAMYAGL
+522 FLTLALGAGL
-533 DLAIMNPSSE
+533 DAAILNPLSE
-543 EMMAAVYAYNVLT
+543 AMMDAWQAALTLTGRDKGCRAYL
-556 NRDAQSM
+556 
-563 QYIERYANRVP
+563 ERFTGAAPVK
-574 ASTALK
+574 SG
-580 QAAQAAP
+580 AQAAFSLEEAVRRGLRAEAER
-587 TAASSDGSAEI
+587 AARERLAE
-598 SGPYAALIK
+598 GEAPMDL
-607 AVEKGLK
+607 VEK
-614 GDAAAQTR
+614 R
-622 ALLAEKQ
+622 LL
-629 PLEVVDEA
+629 
-637 LIPALDIVG
+637 PALTQVG
-646 AKYEKGTLFLPQ
+646 DGYEAGTLFLPQ
-658 LLQAASAAQSAFEE
+658 LLMSAEAAQGAF
-672 IKTAIAQKGE
+672 ALVQQALGE
-682 GSASK
+682 KSTGMRRQ
-687 GRIVLATVKGDVHDI
+687 GRIALATVEGDIHDI
-702 GKNIVKVIL
+702 GKNIVKVLL
-711 ENYGFEVI
+711 ESYGFEVL
-719 DLGRD
+719 DLGKN
-724 VPVETVVDTVRE
+724 VRPEQVLAAVQAE
-736 KDVHLV
+736 KLHMV

-750 TLKSMEETI
+750 TVPAMERTI
-759 AALHAAKLDCKIM
+759 ALLRREAPDCRVV

-777 LTPEYAEKIGADWY
+777 LTPELAAAIGAHAY
-791 AKDAKRSADIAK
+791 ARDAMDTVRFARENA
-803 EFFGV
+803 

>member
-1 MKLEELLGKRLVFVD
+1 MKLEELLGKRLIFVD

-172 DVNGRLL
+172 DANGRLL

-230 AGLPRMEGGRT
+230 AGLPRMVGGRT

-283 REVAPAPVPPVTETW
+283 REVTPAPVPPVKETW

-361 GVDEAAWM
+361 GMDEAAWM

-421 PLAKRYGSTVV
+421 PLAKRYGGTVV

-501 RTILGVSNISF
+501 RTVLGVSNISF
-512 GLPCR
+512 GLPQR
-517 PYLNT
+517 EKLAGA
-522 TFLTMAMYAGL
+522 FLTLALGAGL
-533 DLAIMNPSSE
+533 DAAILNPLSE
-543 EMMAAVYAYNVLT
+543 AMMDAWQAALTLTGRDKGCRAYL
-556 NRDAQSM
+556 
-563 QYIERYANRVP
+563 ERFAGAAPVK
-574 ASTALK
+574 SG
-580 QAAQAAP
+580 AQAAFSLEEAVRRGLRAEAER
-587 TAASSDGSAEI
+587 AARERLSEGEAPMD
-598 SGPYAALIK
+598 L
-607 AVEKGLK
+607 VEK
-614 GDAAAQTR
+614 R
-622 ALLAEKQ
+622 LL
-629 PLEVVDEA
+629 
-637 LIPALDIVG
+637 PALTQVG
-646 AKYEKGTLFLPQ
+646 DGYEAGTLFLPQ
-658 LLQAASAAQSAFEE
+658 LLMSAEAAQGAF
-672 IKTAIAQKGE
+672 ALVQQALGE
-682 GSASK
+682 KSTGMRRQ
-687 GRIVLATVKGDVHDI
+687 GRIALATVEGDIHDI
-702 GKNIVKVIL
+702 GKNIVKVLL
-711 ENYGFEVI
+711 ESYGFEVL
-719 DLGRD
+719 DLGKN
-724 VPVETVVDTVRE
+724 VRPEQVLAAVQAE
-736 KDVHLV
+736 KLHMV

-750 TLKSMEETI
+750 TVPAMERTI
-759 AALHAAKLDCKIM
+759 ALLRREAPDCRVV

-777 LTPEYAEKIGADWY
+777 LTPELAAAIGAHAY
-791 AKDAKRSADIAK
+791 ARDAMDTVRFARENA
-803 EFFGV
+803 

>member
-74 ELQKVIQAGVKLA
+74 ELQKVIQAGVELA

-283 REVAPAPVPPVTETW
+283 REVTPAPVPPVTETW

-305 VCLDHGPVVIGE
+305 VCLDDGPVIIGE

-421 PLAKRYGSTVV
+421 PLAKRYGGTVV

-501 RTILGVSNISF
+501 RTVLGVSNISF
-512 GLPCR
+512 GLPQR
-517 PYLNT
+517 EKLAGP
-522 TFLTMAMYAGL
+522 FLTLALGAGL
-533 DLAIMNPSSE
+533 DAAILNPLSE
-543 EMMAAVYAYNVLT
+543 AMMDAWQAALTLTGRDKGCRAYL
-556 NRDAQSM
+556 
-563 QYIERYANRVP
+563 ERFAGAAPVK
-574 ASTALK
+574 SG
-580 QAAQAAP
+580 AQAAFSLEEAVRRGLRAEAER
-587 TAASSDGSAEI
+587 AARERLAE
-598 SGPYAALIK
+598 GEAPMDL
-607 AVEKGLK
+607 VEK
-614 GDAAAQTR
+614 R
-622 ALLAEKQ
+622 LL
-629 PLEVVDEA
+629 
-637 LIPALDIVG
+637 PALTQVG
-646 AKYEKGTLFLPQ
+646 DGYEAGTLFLPQ
-658 LLQAASAAQSAFEE
+658 LLMSAEAAQGAF
-672 IKTAIAQKGE
+672 ALVQQALGE
-682 GSASK
+682 KSTGMRRQ
-687 GRIVLATVKGDVHDI
+687 GRIALATVEGDIHDI
-702 GKNIVKVIL
+702 GKNIVKVLL
-711 ENYGFEVI
+711 ESYGFEVL
-719 DLGRD
+719 DLGKN
-724 VPVETVVDTVRE
+724 VRPEQVLAAVQAE
-736 KDVHLV
+736 KLHMV

-750 TLKSMEETI
+750 TVPAMERTI
-759 AALHAAKLDCKIM
+759 ALLRREAPDCRVV

-777 LTPEYAEKIGADWY
+777 LTPELAAAIGAHAY
-791 AKDAKRSADIAK
+791 ARDAMDTVRFARENA
-803 EFFGV
+803 

>member
-161 CDLPILATMMA
+161 CDLPILAAMMA

-421 PLAKRYGSTVV
+421 PLAKRYGGTVV

-501 RTILGVSNISF
+501 RTVLGVSNISF
-512 GLPCR
+512 GLPQR
-517 PYLNT
+517 EKLAGP
-522 TFLTMAMYAGL
+522 FLTLALGAGL
-533 DLAIMNPSSE
+533 DAAILNPLSE
-543 EMMAAVYAYNVLT
+543 AMMDAWQAALTLTGRDKGCRAYL
-556 NRDAQSM
+556 
-563 QYIERYANRVP
+563 ERFAGAAPVK
-574 ASTALK
+574 SG
-580 QAAQAAP
+580 AQAAFSLEEAVRRGLRAEAER
-587 TAASSDGSAEI
+587 AARERLSEGEAPMD
-598 SGPYAALIK
+598 L
-607 AVEKGLK
+607 VEK
-614 GDAAAQTR
+614 R
-622 ALLAEKQ
+622 LL
-629 PLEVVDEA
+629 
-637 LIPALDIVG
+637 PALTQVG
-646 AKYEKGTLFLPQ
+646 DGYEAGTLFLPQ
-658 LLQAASAAQSAFEE
+658 LLMSAEAAQGAF
-672 IKTAIAQKGE
+672 ALVQQALGE
-682 GSASK
+682 KSTGMRRQ
-687 GRIVLATVKGDVHDI
+687 GRIALATVEGDIHDI
-702 GKNIVKVIL
+702 GKNIVKVLL
-711 ENYGFEVI
+711 ESYGFEVV
-719 DLGRD
+719 DLGKN
-724 VPVETVVDTVRE
+724 VKPEQVLAAVQAE
-736 KDVHLV
+736 KLHMV

-750 TLKSMEETI
+750 TVPAMERTI
-759 AALHAAKLDCKIM
+759 ALLRREAPDCRVV

-777 LTPEYAEKIGADWY
+777 LTPELAAAIGAHAY
-791 AKDAKRSADIAK
+791 ARDAMDTVRFARENA
-803 EFFGV
+803 

>member
-283 REVAPAPVPPVTETW
+283 REVTPAPVPPVTETW

-421 PLAKRYGSTVV
+421 PLAKRYGGTVV

-501 RTILGVSNISF
+501 RTVLGVSNISF
-512 GLPCR
+512 GLPQR
-517 PYLNT
+517 EKLAGP
-522 TFLTMAMYAGL
+522 FLTLALGAGL
-533 DLAIMNPSSE
+533 DAAILNPLSE
-543 EMMAAVYAYNVLT
+543 AMMDAWQAALTLTGRDKGCRAYLERFAGAAPV
-556 NRDAQSM
+556 QSG
-563 QYIERYANRVP
+563 
-574 ASTALK
+574 
-580 QAAQAAP
+580 AQAAFSLEEAVRRGLRAEAER
-587 TAASSDGSAEI
+587 AARERLSEGEAPMD
-598 SGPYAALIK
+598 L
-607 AVEKGLK
+607 VEK
-614 GDAAAQTR
+614 R
-622 ALLAEKQ
+622 LL
-629 PLEVVDEA
+629 
-637 LIPALDIVG
+637 PALTQVG
-646 AKYEKGTLFLPQ
+646 DGYEAGTLFLPQ
-658 LLQAASAAQSAFEE
+658 LLMSAEAAQGAF
-672 IKTAIAQKGE
+672 ALVQQALGE
-682 GSASK
+682 KSTGMRRQ
-687 GRIVLATVKGDVHDI
+687 GRIALATVEGDIHDI
-702 GKNIVKVIL
+702 GKNIVKVLL
-711 ENYGFEVI
+711 ESYGFEVL
-719 DLGRD
+719 DLGKN
-724 VPVETVVDTVRE
+724 VRPEQVLAAVQAE
-736 KDVHLV
+736 KLHMV

-750 TLKSMEETI
+750 TVPAMERTI
-759 AALHAAKLDCKIM
+759 ALLRREAPDCRVV

-777 LTPEYAEKIGADWY
+777 LTPELAAAIGAHAY
-791 AKDAKRSADIAK
+791 ARDAMDTVRFARENA
-803 EFFGV
+803 

>member
-1 MKLEELLGKRLVFVD
+1 MKLEELLGKRLIFVD

-172 DVNGRLL
+172 DANGRLL

-230 AGLPRMEGGRT
+230 AGLPRMVGGRT

-283 REVAPAPVPPVTETW
+283 REVTPAPVPPVTETW

-361 GVDEAAWM
+361 GMDEAAWM

-421 PLAKRYGSTVV
+421 PLAKRYGGTVV

-501 RTILGVSNISF
+501 RTVLGVSNISF
-512 GLPCR
+512 GLPQR
-517 PYLNT
+517 EKLAGA
-522 TFLTMAMYAGL
+522 FLTLALGAGL
-533 DLAIMNPSSE
+533 DAAILNPLSE
-543 EMMAAVYAYNVLT
+543 AMMDAWQAALTLTGRDKGCRAYL
-556 NRDAQSM
+556 
-563 QYIERYANRVP
+563 ERFAGAAPVK
-574 ASTALK
+574 SG
-580 QAAQAAP
+580 AQAAFSLEEAVRRGLRAEAER
-587 TAASSDGSAEI
+587 AARERLSEGEAPMD
-598 SGPYAALIK
+598 L
-607 AVEKGLK
+607 VEK
-614 GDAAAQTR
+614 R
-622 ALLAEKQ
+622 LL
-629 PLEVVDEA
+629 
-637 LIPALDIVG
+637 PALTQVG
-646 AKYEKGTLFLPQ
+646 DGYEAGTLFLPQ
-658 LLQAASAAQSAFEE
+658 LLMSAEAAQGAF
-672 IKTAIAQKGE
+672 ALVQQALGE
-682 GSASK
+682 KSTGMRRQ
-687 GRIVLATVKGDVHDI
+687 GRIALATVEGDIHDI
-702 GKNIVKVIL
+702 GKNIVKVLL
-711 ENYGFEVI
+711 ESYGFEVL
-719 DLGRD
+719 DLGKN
-724 VPVETVVDTVRE
+724 VRPEQVLAAVQAE
-736 KDVHLV
+736 KLHMV

-750 TLKSMEETI
+750 TVPAMERTI
-759 AALHAAKLDCKIM
+759 ALLRREAPDCRVV

-777 LTPEYAEKIGADWY
+777 LTPELAAAIGAHAY
-791 AKDAKRSADIAK
+791 ARDAMDTVRFARENA
-803 EFFGV
+803 

>member
-16 GGMGTMLQAAGLTGG
+16 GGMGAMLQAAGLTGG

-74 ELQKVIQAGVKLA
+74 ELQKVIQAGVKLT

-161 CDLPILATMMA
+161 CDLPILAAMMA

-283 REVAPAPVPPVTETW
+283 REVTPAPVPPVTETW

-421 PLAKRYGSTVV
+421 PLAKRYGGTVV

-501 RTILGVSNISF
+501 RTVLGVSNISF
-512 GLPCR
+512 GLPQR
-517 PYLNT
+517 EKLAGP
-522 TFLTMAMYAGL
+522 FLTLALGAGL
-533 DLAIMNPSSE
+533 DAAILNPLSE
-543 EMMAAVYAYNVLT
+543 AMMDAWQAALTLTGRDKGCRAYL
-556 NRDAQSM
+556 
-563 QYIERYANRVP
+563 ERFAGAAPVK
-574 ASTALK
+574 SG
-580 QAAQAAP
+580 AQAAFSLEEAVRRGLRAEAER
-587 TAASSDGSAEI
+587 AARERLSEGESPMD
-598 SGPYAALIK
+598 
-607 AVEKGLK
+607 
-614 GDAAAQTR
+614 
-622 ALLAEKQ
+622 LAEKR
-629 PLEVVDEA
+629 L
-637 LIPALDIVG
+637 LPALTQVG
-646 AKYEKGTLFLPQ
+646 DGYEAGTLFLPQ
-658 LLQAASAAQSAFEE
+658 LLMSAEAAQGAFALVQQALGKKSTG
-672 IKTAIAQKGE
+672 IRRQ
-682 GSASK
+682 
-687 GRIVLATVKGDVHDI
+687 GRIALATVEGDIHDI
-702 GKNIVKVIL
+702 GKNIVKVLL
-711 ENYGFEVI
+711 ESYGFEVL
-719 DLGRD
+719 DLGKN
-724 VPVETVVDTVRE
+724 VRPEQVLAAVQAE
-736 KDVHLV
+736 KLHMV

-750 TLKSMEETI
+750 TVPAMERSI
-759 AALHAAKLDCKIM
+759 ALLRREAPDCRVV

-777 LTPEYAEKIGADWY
+777 LTPELAAAIGAHAY
-791 AKDAKRSADIAK
+791 ARDAMDTVRFARENA
-803 EFFGV
+803 

>member
-149 EMKAAVLGAREA
+149 EMKAAVLGVREA

-271 TPEHIRAMVAAC
+271 TPAHIRAMVAAC
-283 REVAPAPVPPVTETW
+283 REVTPAPVPPVTETW

-421 PLAKRYGSTVV
+421 PLAKRYGGTVV

-496 EELGV
+496 EKLGV
-501 RTILGVSNISF
+501 RTVLGVSNISF
-512 GLPCR
+512 GLPQR
-517 PYLNT
+517 EKLAGP
-522 TFLTMAMYAGL
+522 FLTLALGAGL
-533 DLAIMNPSSE
+533 DAAILNPLSE
-543 EMMAAVYAYNVLT
+543 AMMDAWQAALTLTGRDKGCRAYL
-556 NRDAQSM
+556 
-563 QYIERYANRVP
+563 ERFAGAAPVK
-574 ASTALK
+574 SG
-580 QAAQAAP
+580 AQAAFSLEEAVRRGLRAEAER
-587 TAASSDGSAEI
+587 AARERLAE
-598 SGPYAALIK
+598 GEAPMDL
-607 AVEKGLK
+607 VEK
-614 GDAAAQTR
+614 R
-622 ALLAEKQ
+622 LL
-629 PLEVVDEA
+629 
-637 LIPALDIVG
+637 PALTQVG
-646 AKYEKGTLFLPQ
+646 DGYEAGTLFLPQ
-658 LLQAASAAQSAFEE
+658 LLMSAEAAQGAF
-672 IKTAIAQKGE
+672 ALVQQALGE
-682 GSASK
+682 KSTGMRRQ
-687 GRIVLATVKGDVHDI
+687 GRIALATVEGDIHDI
-702 GKNIVKVIL
+702 GKNIVKVLL
-711 ENYGFEVI
+711 ESYGFEVV
-719 DLGRD
+719 DLGKN
-724 VPVETVVDTVRE
+724 VKPEQVLAAVQAE
-736 KDVHLV
+736 KLHMV

-750 TLKSMEETI
+750 TVPAMERTI
-759 AALHAAKLDCKIM
+759 ALLRREAPDCRVV

-777 LTPEYAEKIGADWY
+777 LTPELAAAIGAHAY
-791 AKDAKRSADIAK
+791 ARDAMDTVRFARENA
-803 EFFGV
+803 